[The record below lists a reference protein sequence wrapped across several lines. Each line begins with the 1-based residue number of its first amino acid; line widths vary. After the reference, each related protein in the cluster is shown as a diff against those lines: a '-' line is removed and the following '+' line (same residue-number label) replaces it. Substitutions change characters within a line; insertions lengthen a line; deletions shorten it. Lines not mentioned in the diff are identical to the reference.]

1 MAVHRYAVYL
11 GGDSSAPRDYATNS
25 LWFNHT
31 APGEILPADLE
42 SLADDLIDVY
52 QAGWCAGMGARE
64 IRVKVY
70 EVGPPPQYP
79 VAEVVQD
86 EGTFPASSGPREVAL
101 CLSYRSDGVPHARH
115 RGRIFLPVYCHQAQ
129 PSTVRPNSTIMA
141 AALAMAQGFAD
152 LGGVDVDWSTRSQTA
167 GTVAAIQAAWVDD
180 EWDTVRSR
188 GLRPTTRQD
197 LSLSE

>member
-1 MAVHRYAVYL
+1 MSVHRYAVYI

-31 APGEILPADLE
+31 VGEPILDVDLE
-42 SLADDLIDVY
+42 SMAQDLADVY
-52 QAGWCAGMGARE
+52 TSGWCSGMGARE

-70 EVGPPPQYP
+70 DVGPPPQYP
-79 VAEVVQD
+79 RVEVVND
-86 EGTFPASSGPREVAL
+86 SGVFPASQGPREVAL

-115 RGRIFLPVYCHQAQ
+115 RGRIFLPVYAHQAQ
-129 PSTVRPNSTIMA
+129 PSTVRPNSTIRT
-141 AALAMAQGFAD
+141 AALAMATAFGD

-167 GTVAAIQAAWVDD
+167 GTVAAVKTAWVDD

-188 GLRPTTRQD
+188 GLRATTRD
-197 LSLSE
+197 ETTLSE